1 MIEIINLY
9 KYISGK
15 LILDDINLNL
25 KDGSVYGF
33 IGRNGSGKTMLFRA
47 ICGLITID
55 KGEIII
61 NGNKTSDNEITQN
74 IGLLLENPSFF
85 NGLSAY
91 DNLKMIASI
100 RSVVDDSRIDDVIDI
115 VGLSQARDKK
125 YEQFSLGMKQRL
137 AIANVIMENPNI
149 LIFDEPT
156 NAIDEQGVIVLKE
169 IIKNEKNNGKLIL
182 IASHEKEIIEE
193 LCDEVYYMSE
203 GKLKGNS
210 KIDNI

>member
-74 IGLLLENPSFF
+74 IGLLLENPSFL

-137 AIANVIMENPNI
+137 AIANVIMENPKI

-156 NAIDEQGVIVLKE
+156 NAIDEQGIIVLKE
-169 IIKNEKNNGKLIL
+169 IIKNEKNKGKLIL

-203 GKLKGNS
+203 GKLTNKS
-210 KIDNI
+210 

>member
-74 IGLLLENPSFF
+74 IGLLLENPSFL

-137 AIANVIMENPNI
+137 AIANVIMENPKI

-156 NAIDEQGVIVLKE
+156 NAIDEQGIIVLKE
-169 IIKNEKNNGKLIL
+169 IIKNEKNKGKLIL

-203 GKLKGNS
+203 GKLTTKS
-210 KIDNI
+210 

>member
-61 NGNKTSDNEITQN
+61 NGNKISDNEITQN
-74 IGLLLENPSFF
+74 IGLLLENPSFL

-91 DNLKMIASI
+91 DNLKMVASI

>member
-47 ICGLITID
+47 ICGLIIID

-74 IGLLLENPSFF
+74 IGLLLENPSFL

-156 NAIDEQGVIVLKE
+156 NAIDEQGVTVLKD
-169 IIKNEKNNGKLIL
+169 IIKSEKNNGKLIL

-203 GKLKGNS
+203 GKLTNKS
-210 KIDNI
+210 

>member
-55 KGEIII
+55 KGEVII
-61 NGNKTSDNEITQN
+61 NGKKTSDNEITQD
-74 IGLLLENPSFF
+74 IGLLLENPSFL
-85 NGLSAY
+85 NGLSAF

-100 RSVVDDSRIDDVIDI
+100 RNIVDEARIDEVIDM
-115 VGLSQARDKK
+115 VGLSHARNKK

-156 NAIDEQGVIVLKE
+156 NAIDEQGVTVLKD
-169 IIKNEKNNGKLIL
+169 IIKSEKNHGKLIL

-193 LCDEVYYMSE
+193 LCDKVYYMSE
-203 GKLKGNS
+203 GKLTNKS
-210 KIDNI
+210 

>member
-74 IGLLLENPSFF
+74 IGLLLENPSFL

-156 NAIDEQGVIVLKE
+156 NAIDEQGVTVLKD
-169 IIKNEKNNGKLIL
+169 IIKSEKNNGKLIL

-203 GKLKGNS
+203 GKLTNKS
-210 KIDNI
+210 

>member
-61 NGNKTSDNEITQN
+61 NGNKISDNEITQN
-74 IGLLLENPSFF
+74 IGLLLENPSFL

-91 DNLKMIASI
+91 DNLKMVASI

-156 NAIDEQGVIVLKE
+156 NAIDEQGVTVLKD
-169 IIKNEKNNGKLIL
+169 IIKSEKNNGKLIL

-203 GKLKGNS
+203 GKLTNKS
-210 KIDNI
+210 

>member
-74 IGLLLENPSFF
+74 IGLLLENPSFL

-182 IASHEKEIIEE
+182 IASHEREIIEE